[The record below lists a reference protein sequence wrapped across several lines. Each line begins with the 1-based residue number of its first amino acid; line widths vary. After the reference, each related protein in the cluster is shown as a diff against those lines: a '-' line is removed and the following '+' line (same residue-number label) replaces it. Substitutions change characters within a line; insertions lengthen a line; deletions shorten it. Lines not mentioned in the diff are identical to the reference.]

1 MQPNSSS
8 IPFGETFTSDSC
20 LSAPTRRGVGFCKF
34 ASGSLES
41 ATFQGW
47 KRDNKSFSWPM
58 DAMRYCKRKRICWQR
73 RSICCFWMFLIPVAL
88 SIFGLAMMHSPWWFA
103 PIGLG
108 KNLEPSR
115 ALWTKCGAFRG
126 ECQGLVVQD
135 WKAALLGVS
144 SLQCSW
150 QRQRVLAWLEHAIPP
165 KKTADL
171 WYLAVWGASEINV
184 PIPYLMYP
192 NDPPTEINV
201 PIQNGGHWRGDAT
214 GVIGRGITNVL
225 TFKASYIF
233 QSFLKCPTFLLFR
246 AGTAFYNHI
255 DGNDSG
261 DWIEC
266 Y

>member
-1 MQPNSSS
+1 MPLSSDTERCG
-8 IPFGETFTSDSC
+8 ILQVCEWIVGIGDFPRLETWQQVFFLTNGCHEILQKKTNLLATKINLLFLNVFDTSCIVNFWISDDALTLVVCTYRTGQEPWAQQS
-20 LSAPTRRGVGFCKF
+20 S
-34 ASGSLES
+34 
-41 ATFQGW
+41 
-47 KRDNKSFSWPM
+47 M
-58 DAMRYCKRKRICWQR
+58 DEMWC
-73 RSICCFWMFLIPVAL
+73 
-88 SIFGLAMMHSPWWFA
+88 
-103 PIGLG
+103 
-108 KNLEPSR
+108 
-115 ALWTKCGAFRG
+115 FRG

-150 QRQRVLAWLEHAIPP
+150 QRQRVLAWLQHAIPP

>member
-1 MQPNSSS
+1 MVCTYRTGQEPWAQQSSMD
-8 IPFGETFTSDSC
+8 EMWC
-20 LSAPTRRGVGFCKF
+20 
-34 ASGSLES
+34 
-41 ATFQGW
+41 
-47 KRDNKSFSWPM
+47 FSWRVSRSSCSGLKGCTAWRFIA
-58 DAMRYCKRKRICWQR
+58 AMLMAKAK
-73 RSICCFWMFLIPVAL
+73 SL
-88 SIFGLAMMHSPWWFA
+88 SM
-103 PIGLG
+103 
-108 KNLEPSR
+108 
-115 ALWTKCGAFRG
+115 T
-126 ECQGLVVQD
+126 
-135 WKAALLGVS
+135 AA
-144 SLQCSW
+144 
-150 QRQRVLAWLEHAIPP
+150 RNTTE

-201 PIQNGGHWRGDAT
+201 PIQNGGHWNRDAT

-261 DWIEC
+261 DWMLPGQLALKQSEKLKFVSILHFQFLGRTRFTPVYEDKSR
-266 Y
+266 